1 MFLRLK
7 KLPITKL
14 ERNVTKANIEEI
26 DALVG
31 LIQVLVLRWI
41 LLNKWNKIVDFVKSF
56 FITFRRKVASN
67 LQKSANH
74 HQVGDFVKNQQMS
87 SSSSDE
93 FVEVDFRATKRR
105 RLDDSE
111 EEMTQAGFL
120 ESPERKNVMLGE
132 RMTYVQLERENFRL
146 MYENGEL
153 KQTLELFIDKL
164 ESCERKVKLLE
175 RQRDDWKAKFQRFF
189 RG

>member
-1 MFLRLK
+1 
-7 KLPITKL
+7 
-14 ERNVTKANIEEI
+14 
-26 DALVG
+26 
-31 LIQVLVLRWI
+31 
-41 LLNKWNKIVDFVKSF
+41 
-56 FITFRRKVASN
+56 
-67 LQKSANH
+67 
-74 HQVGDFVKNQQMS
+74 MS

>member
-1 MFLRLK
+1 MSNHSLLRF
-7 KLPITKL
+7 
-14 ERNVTKANIEEI
+14 
-26 DALVG
+26 VG
-31 LIQVLVLRWI
+31 R
-41 LLNKWNKIVDFVKSF
+41 LLA
-56 FITFRRKVASN
+56 TF
-67 LQKSANH
+67 QKSANQ
-74 HQVGDFVKNQQMS
+74 HQVGDFVKNQKQMS
-87 SSSSDE
+87 SSSSDSE